1 MKKTSG
7 PLPPIRLYSQL
18 LSRSR
23 ERHSTTSRVSLY
35 TSFVLWLLP
44 VCFTTE
50 QSTFEYV
57 EYVLIYLHL
66 FSLMSI
72 CQIKADFDV
81 SETFSF
87 QSLFHNNNG
96 KYNYE
101 QSYKHLLTS
110 SSNKTIGI
118 LKKLSFNPLTPG
130 SDSHV
135 SSHYNILTLSS
146 KQVM

>member
-1 MKKTSG
+1 M
-7 PLPPIRLYSQL
+7 
-18 LSRSR
+18 
-23 ERHSTTSRVSLY
+23 TTSRVSLY

-44 VCFTTE
+44 ICFTTE
-50 QSTFEYV
+50 QSTFECV

-96 KYNYE
+96 KNNKE
-101 QSYKHLLTS
+101 QSYKRL
-110 SSNKTIGI
+110 
-118 LKKLSFNPLTPG
+118 
-130 SDSHV
+130 
-135 SSHYNILTLSS
+135 
-146 KQVM
+146 QVIRQLEF